1 MDAML
6 KAIKLRDAFDVSASN
21 APLLPY
27 SPVLCHLKAQAWPA
41 LS

>member
-6 KAIKLRDAFDVSASN
+6 KAIKLRDAFDVRSSN

-27 SPVLCHLKAQAWPA
+27 PPVLCHLRPQAWPA